1 MLQSFVKKFSSL
13 QSNFLNCS
21 SNSFSSGLV
30 ILVNDSYEDVDGTFD
45 DVDGTIDDVD
55 ADRTFD
61 DVDAD
66 DLALFFS
73 LLIVDS
79 SSESFTINNYLF
91 SDIILYIMNIIYILV
106 IFY

>member
-21 SNSFSSGLV
+21 SNSFSCGLV
-30 ILVNDSYEDVDGTFD
+30 ILVNDSYEVVDGTFD
-45 DVDGTIDDVD
+45 DVGVVVVDGTIDDVD
-55 ADRTFD
+55 AD
-61 DVDAD
+61 
-66 DLALFFS
+66 DLELFFS
-73 LLIVDS
+73 LLIVES
-79 SSESFTINNYLF
+79 SSESFTINKFLF